1 MMKESTVD
9 SSERFE
15 AIRRAVE
22 TRDRFL
28 EENPHLK
35 PFQEEIDKRLK
46 AAGSIENRMTILRCM
61 MYDKLE
67 GLRHACLQAREIWEK
82 TSNQSPNE

>member
-1 MMKESTVD
+1 MKESTID

-15 AIRRAVE
+15 AIRSAVE

-35 PFQEEIDKRLK
+35 PFQEEIDIRLK
-46 AAGSIENRMTILRCM
+46 AAGSMENRMTILRCM

-67 GLRHACLQAREIWEK
+67 GLRHACLQAKDVWER
-82 TSNQSPNE
+82 NYNEGLK

>member
-1 MMKESTVD
+1 MKEPTID

-22 TRDRFL
+22 ARDRFL
-28 EENPHLK
+28 AENIHLR

-46 AAGSIENRMTILRCM
+46 AAGSMENRMTILRCM

-67 GLRHACLQAREIWEK
+67 GLRHACLQAKEVWER
-82 TSNQSPNE
+82 NYNERLK